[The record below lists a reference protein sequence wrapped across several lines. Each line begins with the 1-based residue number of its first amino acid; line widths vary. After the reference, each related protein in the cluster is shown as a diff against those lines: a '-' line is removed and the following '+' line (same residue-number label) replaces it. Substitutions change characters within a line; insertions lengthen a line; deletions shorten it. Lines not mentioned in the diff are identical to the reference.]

1 MKANHYN
8 QVTHWHVRGRVE
20 EIYDQLYDAT
30 DLPRWWPSVYR
41 EVRQL
46 TPNDATG
53 TGSRFT
59 LRAAGWLPY
68 TIRFQFQTM
77 EAQRPSR
84 LALQARGD
92 LTGEGIFTLAQD
104 GEWANVTYDWLIEAD
119 KPILRY
125 FSFIL
130 KPLFATNHRWTM
142 ERGLESLQRELARRH
157 AAPGPEQVRIAPTP
171 ARGGRPLRP
180 LLGLAALA
188 LAGWAASRTPK
199 ARRLLEAGRVERDRW
214 LGPGP
219 GL

>member
-1 MKANHYN
+1 
-8 QVTHWHVRGRVE
+8 
-20 EIYDQLYDAT
+20 
-30 DLPRWWPSVYR
+30 
-41 EVRQL
+41 VRQIS
-46 TPNDATG
+46 PNDATG

-68 TIRFQFQTM
+68 TICFQFQTM

-104 GEWANVTYDWLIEAD
+104 GEWANVTYDWRIEAD

>member
-1 MKANHYN
+1 MKANHYHL
-8 QVTHWHVRGRVE
+8 VTHWHVRGRVE
-20 EIYDQLYDAT
+20 EIYDLLYNAT

-41 EVRQL
+41 EVRQIR
-46 TPNDATG
+46 PNDATG

-68 TIRFQFQTM
+68 TIRFQFQTI
-77 EAQRPSR
+77 EARRPSR
-84 LALQARGD
+84 LALQAQGD
-92 LTGEGIFTLAQD
+92 LTGEGVFTLVQD
-104 GEWANVTYDWLIEAD
+104 GEWANVTYDWCIEAD

-130 KPLFATNHRWTM
+130 KPLFATNHHWTM
-142 ERGLESLQRELARRH
+142 ARGLESLQRELARRH
-157 AAPGPEQVRIAPTP
+157 PAGAAQQARSLPAP
-171 ARGGRPLRP
+171 ARGGGPLRP

-188 LAGWAASRTPK
+188 LAGWAASRTPE
-199 ARRLLEAGRVERDRW
+199 ARRLLETGRVRRDRW